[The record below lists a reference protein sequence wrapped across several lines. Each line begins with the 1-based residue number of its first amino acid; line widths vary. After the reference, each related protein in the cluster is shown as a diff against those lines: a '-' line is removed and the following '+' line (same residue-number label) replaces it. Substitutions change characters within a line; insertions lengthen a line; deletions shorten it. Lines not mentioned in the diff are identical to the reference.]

1 MLEDK
6 SLKLKYWP
14 MHVNKLCKQFSIPK
28 IEELFKL
35 EPPEKNTFKN
45 FANEKIK
52 QYYSEKLRSKIQRSV
67 SLRLIHP
74 DDFDFMSKKLSPL
87 ITTAYTRR
95 EVVGMK
101 INILH
106 LVGEYRCGDNQAR
119 IRVRNNPACDYCDA
133 DLDNSEHAIMK
144 CGILKENAAFWAQL
158 HEIQTW
164 MQTELI
170 LNKSEINHL
179 IESDPDTFS
188 RWVLNPL
195 SKGNHSGLI
204 LNTGQRNLCNL
215 IRCTQELILICH
227 NARSRARRARERSG
241 RKFGVLSTKARA
253 SRLSKR
259 RHDSL
264 PPSGNQKITN
274 YFSLSNP
281 NNQAAQNAEEAS
293 ALTFQ

>member
-1 MLEDK
+1 MSHLLEDK

-28 IEELFKL
+28 IEDLFKL
-35 EPPEKNTFKN
+35 EPPDKSAFKN
-45 FANEKIK
+45 FANERIK
-52 QYYSEKLRSKIQRSV
+52 QFYSEKLKSKIQRSV

-106 LVGEYRCGDNQAR
+106 LVGEYRCGDNQAC
-119 IRVRNNPACDYCDA
+119 IRVRNNPACDYCED

-144 CGILKENAAFWAQL
+144 CGILKDNAALWSQL
-158 HEIQTW
+158 QRIKTW
-164 MQTELI
+164 LQTESI
-170 LNKSEINHL
+170 LSESEIAHL
-179 IESDPDTFS
+179 IESDPDTYI
-188 RWVLNPL
+188 RWIINPL
-195 SKGNHSGLI
+195 SRGNHSSLMSQ
-204 LNTGQRNLCNL
+204 TGQKNLCNL
-215 IRCTQELILICH
+215 IRCTQELILIAH
-227 NARSRARRARERSG
+227 NARSRARRVREGSG

-259 RHDSL
+259 RHNSL
-264 PPSGNQKITN
+264 PPAGNRKITN
-274 YFSLSNP
+274 YFSLNNS
-281 NNQAAQNAEEAS
+281 NNQAAQNPMTRS
-293 ALTFQ
+293 A